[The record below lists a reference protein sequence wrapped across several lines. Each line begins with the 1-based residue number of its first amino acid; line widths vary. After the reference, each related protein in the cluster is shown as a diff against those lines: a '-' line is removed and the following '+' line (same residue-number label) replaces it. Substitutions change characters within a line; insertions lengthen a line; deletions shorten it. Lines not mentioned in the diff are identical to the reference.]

1 MITTTARMLVLAAL
15 ALLTAAPAQAGSRIL
30 ATGGVTPIEGG
41 GGGGLSPWALITGY
55 ASSGEISVTSF
66 ATRVDVKDFRL
77 TSMGAAVG
85 WNDRLE
91 LSFAR
96 QELDVAPLDTTLE
109 QDVFGLKARVA
120 GNLLYTAWPQI
131 SIGVQHKRNR
141 TFELPAALG
150 AGDASGSD
158 FYVSAA
164 RLWFAALLERNVF
177 ANVTLRHTEANETGL
192 LGFDSAGKSADV
204 VAETSIG
211 MFLNERWAVG
221 YEYRQ
226 KPDHLA
232 SVEEQDWQDVFV
244 AFFPSKHLSVT
255 AAWVDLD
262 AIANLPGQDGW
273 YLSVQASL

>member
-1 MITTTARMLVLAAL
+1 MLGLAAL
-15 ALLTAAPAQAGSRIL
+15 ALLTAAPVQAGSRIL

-55 ASSGEISVTSF
+55 ASSGETGVTSF

-96 QELDVAPLDTTLE
+96 QELDVTPLDTTLE
-109 QDVFGLKARVA
+109 QDVFGLKARVSA
-120 GNLLYTAWPQI
+120 RLLYSRWPQI

-150 AGDASGSD
+150 AGNDSGTD

-164 RLWFAALLERNVF
+164 KLWFAALLERNVF

-192 LGFDSAGKSADV
+192 LGFDAAGESAGSEGADI
-204 VAETSIG
+204 VAETSVG
-211 MFLNERWAVG
+211 VSLNERWAVG

-226 KPDHLA
+226 KPDRLA

-244 AFFPSKHLSVT
+244 AFFPSKHVSVT
-255 AAWVDLD
+255 GAWVDLD